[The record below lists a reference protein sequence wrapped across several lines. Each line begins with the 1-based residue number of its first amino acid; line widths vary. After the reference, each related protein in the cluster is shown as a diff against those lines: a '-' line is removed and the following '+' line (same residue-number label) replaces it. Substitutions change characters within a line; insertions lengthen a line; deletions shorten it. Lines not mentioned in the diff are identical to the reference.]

1 MQNKREQA
9 KEWCIVL
16 QKQDYKQ
23 NIELDKPYVLEHL
36 NALSI
41 PYYAFILHDR
51 FSVVEENEKEHFHI
65 VLGYEKVFDKSTILN
80 MLTVGLGVSSE
91 CISIDKCGSI
101 KSQVRYLIHQDQ
113 PEKYQFE
120 SSEITTN
127 NIDRTTEYLHDY
139 LEPSTTMIA
148 KWLENGASRVELFNL
163 IGLKNYQAFTSVIN
177 SLTST
182 YTIEQKL
189 SQAERLISSLRAE
202 NDYLRCLLA
211 RKGIDPTNLLENNEL
226 NENQANLSDLDPFKQ
241 EQGKRSLAFF
251 MIQGT

>member
-41 PYYAFILHDR
+41 PYYAFILHDK

-101 KSQVRYLIHQDQ
+101 RSQVRYLIHLDQ

-139 LEPSTTMIA
+139 LEPSTTMIS

-182 YTIEQKL
+182 YTLEHRL
-189 SQAERLISSLRAE
+189 SQAETLISSLRTQNAF
-202 NDYLRCLLA
+202 LRHLLQE
-211 RKGIDPTNLLENNEL
+211 KGINPDNLPVEYD
-226 NENQANLSDLDPFKQ
+226 LSEK
-241 EQGKRSLAFF
+241 
-251 MIQGT
+251 

>member
-41 PYYAFILHDR
+41 PYYAFILHDK

-101 KSQVRYLIHQDQ
+101 RSQVRYLIHQDQ

-127 NIDRTTEYLHDY
+127 NIERTTEYLHDY
-139 LEPSTTMIA
+139 LEPSTTMIS

-182 YTIEQKL
+182 YTLEHRL
-189 SQAERLISSLRAE
+189 SQAETLISSLRTQNAF
-202 NDYLRCLLA
+202 LRHLLQE
-211 RKGIDPTNLLENNEL
+211 KGINPDNLPIECDFNE
-226 NENQANLSDLDPFKQ
+226 K
-241 EQGKRSLAFF
+241 
-251 MIQGT
+251 